1 MIQEKM
7 KNSRTEIKRLAALEA
22 AAELFLGKGYG
33 SVSMDEIAAKA
44 EISKR
49 TLYNYFPAK
58 DLLFGEV
65 VRFIWSGLN
74 MPELPPAKGSDIR
87 ETLNSFSSKLLAVLR
102 SERFISLL
110 RLVMG
115 ESGRFPELTKFYSE
129 NGITLILANL
139 AEYFRECT
147 ELGMLKTDRPDIASQ
162 QYLGMIKESLF
173 WPVLLGVFPM
183 PSKEHDEDVME
194 KAADLILTVY
204 SFS

>member
-1 MIQEKM
+1 MIQKKT

>member
-1 MIQEKM
+1 
-7 KNSRTEIKRLAALEA
+7 
-22 AAELFLGKGYG
+22 
-33 SVSMDEIAAKA
+33 
-44 EISKR
+44 
-49 TLYNYFPAK
+49 
-58 DLLFGEV
+58 
-65 VRFIWSGLN
+65 
-74 MPELPPAKGSDIR
+74 R

-173 WPVLLGVFPM
+173 WLCCWVCFPCPQKSM
-183 PSKEHDEDVME
+183 TRMSWRKQR
-194 KAADLILTVY
+194 I
-204 SFS
+204 

>member
-102 SERFISLL
+102 SERFIGLL

>member
-1 MIQEKM
+1 MIQKKM

>member
-1 MIQEKM
+1 MIQKKM

-58 DLLFGEV
+58 DFLFGEV